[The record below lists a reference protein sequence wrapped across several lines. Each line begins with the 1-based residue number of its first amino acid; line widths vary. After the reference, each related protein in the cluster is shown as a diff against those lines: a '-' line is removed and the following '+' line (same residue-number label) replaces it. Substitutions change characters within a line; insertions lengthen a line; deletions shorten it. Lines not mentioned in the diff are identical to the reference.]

1 MVISVPFRTCA
12 TSASNFLKDCR
23 LWMSWSWFF
32 QQCWA
37 LLSLTVAGTLSYLVI
52 SHFAFQSI
60 RVNGASMYPTL
71 ADSGCYWLNR
81 FAYLAGEPK
90 QDDIVALKDPQDN
103 TPVVKRI
110 IAMPG
115 QSIYLKKGRVFVDGQ
130 LLHEP
135 YLLARTPTYAYEKNE
150 DEFICIG
157 KDEFFVMGDN
167 RNNSMD
173 SRTFGAVPR
182 QNILGKVVE

>member
-1 MVISVPFRTCA
+1 MVTLVPFRTCL
-12 TSASNFLKDCR
+12 SSVFYFLKDCR

-32 QQCWA
+32 QQCWVVVI
-37 LLSLTVAGTLSYLVI
+37 LTVAGTTSYLVI
-52 SHFAFQSI
+52 SHFAFQPI
-60 RVNGASMYPTL
+60 RVVGASMYPTL
-71 ADSGCYWLNR
+71 ADSGSYWLNR
-81 FAYLAGEPK
+81 FAYLVGEPK

-103 TPVVKRI
+103 MREVKRI
-110 IAMPG
+110 IATPG
-115 QSIYLKKGRVFVDGQ
+115 QSIYLKNGKVYVDGQ
-130 LLHEP
+130 LLREP
-135 YLLARTPTYAYEKNE
+135 YLLAGTPTFACEKSE